1 MSVESLASY
10 QRCVERIRTNW
21 PPFVDKRGER
31 LRQQDRYGTAAEKV
45 AENILQDLFSEVLDW
60 SVGEINNQV
69 GYVDLLLT
77 RLGIKHLVVEV
88 KRPGA
93 LAWSRAA
100 VETALEQ
107 AMRYAGEQ
115 RVRSVAVSDGC
126 MLYAAD
132 IEHGGLR
139 DRVFVDLRA
148 QEPQLALWWLSTQGI
163 YRPRIGPGDAALRLL
178 PEVPIVEPSPAPGPG
193 ALLHPKYKLPAHCFG
208 HVGNPADPKTWKLPY
223 CKADGTIDLRRLPKA
238 IQAILSNYRGVQV
251 SGIPE
256 ADIPDVLVRLGRAAA
271 CLGKMPHQAGE
282 TAEVYIQLA
291 AALEQ
296 LDRLNEVGQGSPSR
310 GQLLR

>member
-1 MSVESLASY
+1 MSIEALASY
-10 QRCVERIRTNW
+10 QHCVERIRTNW
-21 PPFVDKRGER
+21 PSFTGKRGEY
-31 LRQQDRYGTAAEKV
+31 LRQQDRYGSATEKV

-77 RLGIKHLVVEV
+77 RFSIKHLVVEV

-93 LAWSRAA
+93 LAWSRTA
-100 VETALEQ
+100 VEKALSQ

-115 RVRSVAVSDGC
+115 RVATVAVSDGC

-132 IEHGGLR
+132 IQHGGLH
-139 DRVFVDLRA
+139 DRVFVDLCA

-163 YRPRIGPGDAALRLL
+163 YRPRTEPGDAALRLL
-178 PEVPIVEPSPAPGPG
+178 PEVPIVEPSVAPEPG
-193 ALLHPKYKLPAHCFG
+193 TLLHPKYKLPAHSFG
-208 HVGNPADPKTWKLPY
+208 HVGNPADPRTWKLPY
-223 CKADGTIDLRRLPKA
+223 CNADGTIDLRRLPKA

-256 ADIPDVLVRLGRAAA
+256 PDIPDVLVRLGRAAA
-271 CLGKMPHQAGE
+271 FLGKMPHQAGD

-296 LDRLNEVGQGSPSR
+296 LDRLKEVEEAP
-310 GQLLR
+310 